1 MKTKIL
7 QQNTREYTDSEML
20 VRIWAREDVQTVM
33 AKRAYAQMN
42 NEQKSWTRFGCP
54 APNIQR
60 PLPTGKPGDSM
71 WGWTTSGNIM

>member
-1 MKTKIL
+1 MNSRIL

-42 NEQKSWTRFGCP
+42 NERAKELDTC
-54 APNIQR
+54 
-60 PLPTGKPGDSM
+60 LLY
-71 WGWTTSGNIM
+71 TSRCV